1 VVYASFAVLE
11 ITAKHLKPFTDG
23 EFVKECLLKATKI
36 LCPEEQHLFKITGPS
51 ANSVTDCVND
61 LAGEI
66 AVST

>member
-1 VVYASFAVLE
+1 
-11 ITAKHLKPFTDG
+11 
-23 EFVKECLLKATKI
+23 LKATKI